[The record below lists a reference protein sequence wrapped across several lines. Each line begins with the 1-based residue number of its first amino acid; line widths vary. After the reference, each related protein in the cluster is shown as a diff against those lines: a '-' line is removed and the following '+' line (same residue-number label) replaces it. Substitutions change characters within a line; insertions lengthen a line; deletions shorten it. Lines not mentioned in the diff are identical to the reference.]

1 MSATKRKPGCRFP
14 GMRSVAR
21 RAGFTLVEVVTA
33 IVILAALT
41 AVTVPVFMQRSRA
54 ARADAIVGELE
65 TLRTALFMFYNDV
78 GRLPLRLDYLYA
90 MPASPFDVCANAIPT
105 LNQGRFRGPYVARP
119 IYRLNPAGGV
129 NSYLISTGDSV
140 DTVLNPTTF
149 NGVKVVQVFVYG
161 PEKDIVDLV
170 DTKVDGAVDTN
181 NGMISWA
188 SNNASPLLNEY
199 TIKYNIPVR
208 NQGC

>member
-1 MSATKRKPGCRFP
+1 MKG
-14 GMRSVAR
+14 GVR
-21 RAGFTLVEVVTA
+21 RRVGFTLVEVVTA
-33 IVILAALT
+33 IVIVAALI

-54 ARADAIVGELE
+54 ARADAIVAELE
-65 TLRTALFMFYNDV
+65 SLRTSLFLFYNDV
-78 GRLPLRLDYLYA
+78 GRIPLRLDYLYTI
-90 MPASPFDVCANAIPT
+90 PGSPLDVCTNAIPT
-105 LNQGRFRGPYVARP
+105 LNVSRFRGPYVARP

-129 NSYLISTGDSV
+129 NSYLIATGDSV
-140 DTVLNPTTF
+140 DTVLNPVTF
-149 NGVKVVQVFVYG
+149 NGVKVVQISVYG

-170 DTKVDGAVDTN
+170 DTKVDGAVDLN

-199 TIKYNIPVR
+199 TIKFNIPIR

>member
-1 MSATKRKPGCRFP
+1 
-14 GMRSVAR
+14 MRGGVAR

-33 IVILAALT
+33 VVIVAALI

-54 ARADAIVGELE
+54 ARADAIVAELE
-65 TLRTALFMFYNDV
+65 SLRTSLFLFYNDV
-78 GRLPLRLDYLYA
+78 GRIPLRLDYLYVIPGIA
-90 MPASPFDVCANAIPT
+90 LDVCTNTIPA
-105 LNQGRFRGPYVARP
+105 LNVGRFRGPYVSRP
-119 IYRLNPAGGV
+119 IYRLNPAGGI
-129 NSYLISTGDSV
+129 NSYLIATGDSV

-149 NGVKVVQVFVYG
+149 NGVKVVQISVYG